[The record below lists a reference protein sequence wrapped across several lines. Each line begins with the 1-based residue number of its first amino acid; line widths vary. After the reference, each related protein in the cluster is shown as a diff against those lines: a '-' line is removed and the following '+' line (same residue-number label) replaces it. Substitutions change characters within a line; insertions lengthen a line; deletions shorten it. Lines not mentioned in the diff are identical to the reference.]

1 MSYAALQQCLYHHFR
16 TKFLAIRGIDGNLY
30 KCESEL
36 ESHCGMDI
44 DWVNEDVIDFEPDE
58 G

>member
-1 MSYAALQQCLYHHFR
+1 MEISTSA
-16 TKFLAIRGIDGNLY
+16 K
-30 KCESEL
+30 EL